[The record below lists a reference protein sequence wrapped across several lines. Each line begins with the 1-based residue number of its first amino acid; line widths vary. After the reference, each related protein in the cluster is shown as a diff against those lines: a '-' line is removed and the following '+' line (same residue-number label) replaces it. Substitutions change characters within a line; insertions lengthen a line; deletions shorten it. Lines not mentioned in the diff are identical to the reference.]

1 METHMTT
8 FVDLGVPETLVRVLA
23 TQQITAPTP
32 IQAAALPDALAGR
45 DVVGQAP
52 TGSGK
57 TVAFALPLVTSVAK
71 ASPRR
76 PRALVLAP
84 TRELASQI
92 AAVITPLAATRGR
105 TVATFFGGTSVA
117 RDVKRLAAGVDIAVG
132 CPGRLEDLVR
142 RGALNLGDV
151 AFVVVDEADRM
162 ADMGF
167 LPTVTRLLDA
177 CATRRQTLLFS
188 ATLEGEV
195 TKLVRRYQDR
205 PQHHSVAVD
214 TTNQAVVDHHFWDV
228 ARASR
233 RATLTQ
239 LLGTA
244 DSAIVFV
251 RTKHGADRLTTQLN
265 RSGAAA
271 AAIHGNRSQPQR
283 ERALAAFRSGAVSTL
298 VATDIAARGIHV
310 DQVQLVVHYD
320 LPTVHADYVHRSG
333 RTGRAGHAGVVV
345 AFVEPEQAKD
355 AASLQRSL
363 QLGSGCHPPDLALLR
378 RPGVSRASR
387 PSGPDTSGRSERREA
402 PARRA
407 RARSGRRR

>member
-8 FVDLGVPETLVRVLA
+8 FVDLGLPETLVRVLA
-23 TQQITAPTP
+23 SQQITAPTP

-92 AAVITPLAATRGR
+92 AAVIAPLAATRGR
-105 TVATFFGGTSVA
+105 TVATFFGGTSVP

-142 RGALNLGDV
+142 RGALNLGGV

-167 LPTVTRLLDA
+167 LPTVTRLLDH

-188 ATLEGEV
+188 ATLEGDV
-195 TKLVRRYQDR
+195 NRLVERYQHR
-205 PQHHSVAVD
+205 PHHHAVAID
-214 TTNQAVVDHHFWDV
+214 TASQAVVDHHFWNV
-228 ARASR
+228 AREHR
-233 RATLTQ
+233 RETLTQ
-239 LLGTA
+239 LLHTA

-251 RTKHGADRLTTQLN
+251 RTKHGAERLTKQLN
-265 RSGAAA
+265 SNGAAA

-320 LPTVHADYVHRSG
+320 LPAVHADYVHRSG
-333 RTGRAGHAGVVV
+333 RTGRAGHDGVVV
-345 AFVEPEQAKD
+345 AFVEPAQAKD

-363 QLGSGCHPPDLALLR
+363 KLGSGSHPPDPALLR
-378 RPGVSRASR
+378 TTGSR
-387 PSGPDTSGRSERREA
+387 PAARTQGPDSTSRSERRT
-402 PARRA
+402 PTSPRVRA
-407 RARSGRRR
+407 KGGRRR

>member
-1 METHMTT
+1 MTT
-8 FVDLGVPETLVRVLA
+8 FADLGVPEPLVRVLA
-23 TQQITAPTP
+23 RQQITSPTP
-32 IQAAALPDALAGR
+32 IQIAALPDALAGR

-57 TVAFALPLVTSVAK
+57 TVAFALPLVGSVAK
-71 ASPRR
+71 GSPRR

-92 AAVITPLAATRGR
+92 AAVIAPLAATRGR
-105 TVATFFGGTSVA
+105 TVATFFGGTSLPK
-117 RDVKRLAAGVDIAVG
+117 DIKRLATGVDIAVG
-132 CPGRLEDLVR
+132 CPGRLEDLLR
-142 RGALNLGDV
+142 RKTLMLDDV
-151 AFVVVDEADRM
+151 GFVVIDEADRM

-188 ATLEGEV
+188 ATLEGDV
-195 TKLVRRYQDR
+195 NKLVKRYQDR
-205 PQHHSVAVD
+205 PRHHTVAVD
-214 TTNQAVVDHHFWDV
+214 TANQAVVDHHFWDV
-228 ARASR
+228 AREHR
-233 RATLTQ
+233 RTTLTQ
-239 LLGTA
+239 LLHTA

-251 RTKHGADRLTTQLN
+251 RTKHGADRLTKQLN
-265 RSGAAA
+265 SNGAAA

-320 LPTVHADYVHRSG
+320 LPAVHADYVHRSG

-345 AFVEPEQAKD
+345 AFVEPAQAKD

-363 QLGSGCHPPDLALLR
+363 QLGSGSHPPDPALLKT
-378 RPGVSRASR
+378 PGSR
-387 PSGPDTSGRSERREA
+387 PATRTHGPDASSRTERRT
-402 PARRA
+402 PTSPRV